1 MSSLFFGI
9 LGVVWI
15 IAGIVSFGW
24 VFSLVGVGM
33 IAAAF
38 AMARVSRKAE
48 RGDYGTPVPLS
59 PKHYVPPAARLA
71 GGMIVGAFG
80 IVWMIAVFRMGGG
93 WFALFGLMFVFAGI
107 VQAWGFFRK

>member
-15 IAGIVSFGW
+15 IAGAVSFGW

-38 AMARVSRKAE
+38 ATARVSRKAE
-48 RGDYGTPVPLS
+48 RSDYGTPVPLS
-59 PKHYVPPAARLA
+59 PKHYVPPIARLA

-107 VQAWGFFRK
+107 VQAWGFFRR

>member
-15 IAGIVSFGW
+15 IAGAVSFGW
-24 VFSLVGVGM
+24 VFSLVGAGM

-38 AMARVSRKAE
+38 AVVRVSRKAE

-59 PKHYVPPAARLA
+59 PKHRVPPSARLV
-71 GGMIVGAFG
+71 GGIVVGVFG

>member
-15 IAGIVSFGW
+15 IVGAVSFGW
-24 VFSLVGVGM
+24 VFSLVGAGM

-38 AMARVSRKAE
+38 AVERVSRKAE

-59 PKHYVPPAARLA
+59 PKHRVPPSARLV
-71 GGMIVGAFG
+71 GGIVVGVFG

-107 VQAWGFFRK
+107 VQVWGFFRR